1 VRSAATQGMALAV
14 GAQRGFDWK
23 GMAASAVA
31 SGVGFQAARTI
42 NVGGSN
48 VGFNM
53 GSDPG
58 RFVTGMGAGIAA
70 GAASTIVRGGS
81 LGRNVGAI
89 SMDAI
94 ASTIGNMVVSQV
106 QAGSVGKT
114 DYTKQAIEAMNGEI
128 LPGGLG
134 GVGSGFV
141 APPYSSNAA
150 LFGMGGSLDTLDSLT
165 GATARSAY
173 ASSQVV
179 EPYSGAAVLYGPNLG
194 ISAAGPLGRGDG
206 FRYTGDSSGTAG
218 SIGLAGDDADA
229 LKYAWDVQKRLTTDV
244 RGGFDQQGN
253 STAGHAQYDLGRS
266 WLADVPKLPV
276 NLALN
281 TFEGGVNLLSGAL
294 PGTPDYVPFLEGAK
308 IPYNS
313 EASSYAE
320 FGVGLLLGGRGVGAA
335 REPSTITVFR
345 VEGEGNRRLFIDE
358 ATGSVS
364 IPPVFANKGRGDE
377 RNLYLNFGDEARAQS
392 FLEQRLQQ
400 FPDNTIRA
408 FTVPKSF
415 VDQLRT
421 SAVEEGRRSINPGK
435 PVVADPTKA
444 RDQFGLSQQQIEQ
457 LRRVI
462 IPGSGKQYGQ

>member
-1 VRSAATQGMALAV
+1 MVVDRVANTSTSTLHGPNGNVDALVAGATTYQPTSSNVFSMPADSPASNSALFGITGGSLEVLDGLTGAAAQGALAFSAATA
-14 GAQRGFDWK
+14 
-23 GMAASAVA
+23 
-31 SGVGFQAARTI
+31 
-42 NVGGSN
+42 
-48 VGFNM
+48 
-53 GSDPG
+53 
-58 RFVTGMGAGIAA
+58 
-70 GAASTIVRGGS
+70 
-81 LGRNVGAI
+81 
-89 SMDAI
+89 
-94 ASTIGNMVVSQV
+94 
-106 QAGSVGKT
+106 
-114 DYTKQAIEAMNGEI
+114 
-128 LPGGLG
+128 
-134 GVGSGFV
+134 
-141 APPYSSNAA
+141 PYSAA
-150 LFGMGGSLDTLDSLT
+150 
-165 GATARSAY
+165 AT
-173 ASSQVV
+173 
-179 EPYSGAAVLYGPNLG
+179 LYGPNVG
-194 ISAAGPLGRGDG
+194 FSAAGILGTGEG
-206 FRYTGDSSGTAG
+206 FSYTQGSLGASGTAG

-229 LKYAWDVQKRLTTDV
+229 LKYAWDAQKRLTTDV
-244 RGGFDQQGN
+244 RGGFDQQGS
-253 STAGHAQYDLGRS
+253 STAGHAQYNLGRS

-281 TFEGGVNLLSGAL
+281 AFEGGVSLLSGAL

-392 FLEQRLQQ
+392 FLGQRLQQ
-400 FPDNTIRA
+400 FPDNTIKT

-421 SAVEEGRRSINPGK
+421 SAVEESRRSINPGK